1 MQEQL
6 YTTADV
12 KRIREKLF
20 EEQCA
25 VDPITGLIIPAKQAV
40 LDHCHQTQYVR
51 AVLHRQTN
59 AVLGKV
65 ENMWTRY
72 LSWWYIGTLPD
83 FLRGCA
89 DYLDK
94 QHPQDYLH
102 PSFLKHL
109 QVQFNKL
116 NEKQKQNVLTGMG
129 ADAGTNASQRK
140 ALFNKTLLQREHTFD
155 QVLEL
160 IEKEIIGD

>member
-1 MQEQL
+1 MPEHL
-6 YTTADV
+6 YTTSDV

-40 LDHCHQTQYVR
+40 LDHCHQTQFVR

-72 LSWWYIGTLPD
+72 LSWWYEGSLQD

-94 QHPQDYLH
+94 HHPQDYLH

-116 NEKQKQNVLTGMG
+116 NEKAKQNVL
-129 ADAGTNASQRK
+129 AGLGSEIGSNTKERK
-140 ALFNKTLLQREHTFD
+140 ALFNKALLKREHTFD
-155 QVLEL
+155 QVSEL
-160 IEKEIIGD
+160 IEKEIMGG